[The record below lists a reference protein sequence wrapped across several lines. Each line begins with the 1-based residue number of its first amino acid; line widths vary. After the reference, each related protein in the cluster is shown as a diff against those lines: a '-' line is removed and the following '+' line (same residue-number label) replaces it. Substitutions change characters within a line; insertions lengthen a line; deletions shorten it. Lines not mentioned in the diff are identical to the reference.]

1 MGKEHKQRGEG
12 GGGRRCKVGREKV
25 RKRIEEENS
34 QKYVHI
40 YIYILTYVYKEGE
53 LQRGRSS
60 CKEGTYIHTYV
71 CMYVPMYGQTRLY
84 IFVTSAVV

>member
-1 MGKEHKQRGEG
+1 MGEG
-12 GGGRRCKVGREKV
+12 GGEEGDGVRWGREKV

-34 QKYVHI
+34 QKYVRI

-71 CMYVPMYGQTRLY
+71 YVCMYVPMYGQTRLY